1 MKSIEEIK
9 RMDLA
14 SLEKIAADSTVMV
27 PPSLKRDIR
36 ITARALELAGDGSLK
51 KKTGPVA
58 YASASIAAA
67 AVAALVLAFGFSGPK
82 DTFQDPELAYAQ
94 LEQTFNMIG
103 SRMNSGMELAQT
115 AQPILDNTIT
125 KALK

>member
-1 MKSIEEIK
+1 
-9 RMDLA
+9 MDLA
-14 SLEKIAADSTVMV
+14 NLEKIAADSTVMV

-51 KKTGPVA
+51 KRTRPVA